1 MTIDETII
9 NEISKYIYLNKN
21 LIPIIDTVEINEF
34 IFGRFD
40 ILLNKYYGSYDNRMD
55 LYPLL
60 LDFNSISDPTYI
72 YLGMFINIP
81 DFESFIN
88 QLEFSNDSIIPG
100 VNNTTNSKIINR
112 MEAEA
117 AKDSD
122 STLAVPKL
130 GIRGKKVSYN
140 PETGIIKF

>member
-9 NEISKYIYLNKN
+9 NEISKYTYLNKN

-60 LDFNSISDPTYI
+60 LDFNNISDPTDI

-88 QLEFSNDSIIPG
+88 QLEFSDDNIVPG
-100 VNNTTNSKIINR
+100 VNSTTNSKIINR
-112 MEAEA
+112 IEAES

-130 GIRGKKVSYN
+130 GIRGKKISYN